1 MSTTMER
8 PTTANS
14 HESQGD
20 QREPWYHDAFAPII
34 EVGLWLKSI
43 VPSQLKLKWP
53 KFNFIAV
60 HYGYMIGMTIL
71 FSVMI
76 YGNHP
81 HGIGL
86 QYIDALF
93 FAAGTAT
100 QSGLN
105 TLNFNQLNTYN
116 QVTMMLGCC
125 LCTPVFINT
134 IVVLV
139 RLYWFE
145 KRFEHIVKEARAVKK
160 AGTIS
165 RTKSQMRGDK
175 EKDPG
180 ALEVG
185 SVRQKPIQILN
196 NTLQLSADAS
206 KDPKKQEEAR
216 KFREKMGLQVSDG
229 STDATPAGSQSG
241 GSNTYPSEPS
251 DSDDTIGVPDIQVRK
266 ASRGLSFDTPTPKDH
281 DRPETPQS
289 PQSPFMGLNP
299 RLNRDREITFADE
312 VKTGRQSPE
321 LARIPEH
328 RDISRHIEFLER
340 QNQKRNEA
348 GALRIP
354 GPRERDAGEDVKQ
367 LEADRELHR
376 IQTNM
381 SNAGSMRSRS
391 VDARSEVSH
400 DDRPIRRGI
409 TIDEPDHPAHRD
421 RNDDD
426 ATFTKDDKRS
436 SGVSKRRSHRGF
448 NLSDGPRTLSK
459 TLTQFT
465 NSRSR
470 AKDEDP
476 MPYLSWTATTG
487 RNSAFLGLT
496 QEQREELGGIEY
508 RSLKTLAMILV
519 CYYVGFHTLGM
530 LVFLPWMAAGY
541 HNAPVIRD
549 GQNPLWWGIFTPASM
564 FNDLGFTLTVDS
576 MISFNDSV
584 LALLFG
590 SFLIIIGNTGFP
602 CMLRFIIWF
611 LSKFIASYGSP
622 WWEELRF
629 LLDHPRRCFTL
640 LFPSKAT
647 WWLFWVLVG
656 LNVIDLIF
664 FIILDLN
671 DPTVTILPV
680 GFRVLNGWFQ
690 AVSTRTAGFA
700 SVNLA
705 NLHAAIQVSYLVM
718 MYISVFPIA
727 ISVRRT
733 NVYEEKSLG
742 IFGGEEDAG
751 DGDQSYVSQH
761 LRRQLSF
768 DLWYIFL
775 GLFIIAIVEGDRI
788 TNSSEP
794 AFTTF
799 SVLFEIVSAYGTVGL
814 SLGYPNVDF
823 SFSGEFRTLSKLII
837 VAMMLRGR
845 HRGLPYALDRAI
857 LLPSEKLQQKEA
869 AEAERQMLRRAST
882 FAEGQPELFNRSKTW
897 EDGELDKYGLPAQ
910 HSIDHTNG
918 AGHGHDPEYVGIRQT
933 NTGRTNGSQQGGG
946 KSHQRVR
953 SLSKAILSGLN
964 PAPTFNNKWD

>member
-1 MSTTMER
+1 MSTTLER
-8 PTTANS
+8 PPTSNS
-14 HESQGD
+14 RFEEGHPQHT
-20 QREPWYHDAFAPII
+20 WYHDAFAPII
-34 EVGLWLKSI
+34 EVWLWLKSI
-43 VPSQLKLKWP
+43 VPTRLKLKWP

-60 HYGYMIGMTIL
+60 HYGYMIGMTAFFSIL
-71 FSVMI
+71 LF
-76 YGNHP
+76 GNHP
-81 HGIGL
+81 KGIGM

-93 FAAGTAT
+93 FAAGAAT

-105 TLNFNQLNTYN
+105 TIDVNNLSTYN
-116 QVTMMLGCC
+116 QVVIMLGCC

-160 AGTIS
+160 SGTIS

-185 SVRQKPIQILN
+185 SVRQKPIEVLK
-196 NTLQLSADAS
+196 NTLQFSADTS

-216 KFREKMGLQVSDG
+216 RFREKMGLQASDG
-229 STDATPAGSQSG
+229 STDATPQESQSG
-241 GSNTYPSEPS
+241 SSSSNTGEPS
-251 DSDDTIGVPDIQVRK
+251 DSNETIGVPEISVRK
-266 ASRGLSFDTPTPKDH
+266 ASRGMSIEMPPAPIDFERPQTPRT
-281 DRPETPQS
+281 

-312 VKTGRQSPE
+312 VNTGRQSPE

-367 LEADRELHR
+367 LEEDRELR
-376 IQTNM
+376 RLRTNL
-381 SNAGSMRSRS
+381 SNAESARSRS
-391 VDARSEVSH
+391 VDAHSEISH
-400 DDRPIRRGI
+400 DDRPVRRGI
-409 TIDEPDHPAHRD
+409 TIDEPEHPAHRD

-426 ATFTKDDKRS
+426 ATFTKDDPRA
-436 SGVSKRRSHRGF
+436 GGLSKRRSNRGF
-448 NLSDGPRTLSK
+448 NLSDAPRTLSRS
-459 TLTQFT
+459 LTQFT
-465 NSRSR
+465 NGR
-470 AKDEDP
+470 KDEDP
-476 MPYLSWTATTG
+476 MPYLSWSATTG

-530 LVFLPWMAAGY
+530 LVFLPWMAAGHY
-541 HNAPVIRD
+541 ADVVTAAD
-549 GQNPLWWGIFTPASM
+549 QNPLWWGIFTPASM
-564 FNDLGFTLTVDS
+564 FNDLGFTLTPDS
-576 MISFNDSV
+576 MVSFQTSV
-584 LALLFG
+584 LTLLFG

-611 LSKFIASYGSP
+611 LAKFVASHGSP

-664 FIILDLN
+664 FVILDL
-671 DPTVTILPV
+671 DEAAVTSLPV
-680 GFRVLNGWFQ
+680 GLRILNGWFQ

-700 SVNLA
+700 SVSLA
-705 NLHAAIQVSYLVM
+705 DLHAAIQVSYLIM

-788 TNSSEP
+788 ANTNQP

-814 SLGYPNVDF
+814 SLGYPDYTP
-823 SFSGEFRTLSKLII
+823 SFSGQFKTLSKLII
-837 VAMMLRGR
+837 VAMMIRGR

-869 AEAERQMLRRAST
+869 AEAERQMLRRPST
-882 FAEGQPELFNRSKTW
+882 FAEGHHAFTRSKTW
-897 EDGELDKYGLPAQ
+897 EDGELDKWGLPAQ
-910 HSIDHTNG
+910 HAAADQAMTADSG
-918 AGHGHDPEYVGIRQT
+918 SDPEHAGLRQT
-933 NTGRTNGSQQGGG
+933 NTGRTNTSQQGG
-946 KSHQRVR
+946 KPHQRVR

-964 PAPTFNNKWD
+964 PAPTFNSKWD